1 MVYFL
6 NNTKIL
12 TFSYKKLQL
21 ISQKYFVKVNQ
32 GGKVVCKAEN
42 KVGVEHA
49 SFNLRVFVPPSIS
62 DNSTSVVNV
71 RKNKI

>member
-1 MVYFL
+1 M
-6 NNTKIL
+6 
-12 TFSYKKLQL
+12 
-21 ISQKYFVKVNQ
+21 
-32 GGKVVCKAEN
+32 VCKAEN

-49 SFNLRVFVPPSIS
+49 SFSLRVFVPPSIS